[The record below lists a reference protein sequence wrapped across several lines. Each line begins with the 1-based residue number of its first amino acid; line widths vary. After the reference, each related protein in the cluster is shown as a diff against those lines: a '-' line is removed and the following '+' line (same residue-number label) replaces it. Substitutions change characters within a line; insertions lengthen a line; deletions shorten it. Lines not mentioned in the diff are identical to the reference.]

1 MTSMTRSRPGS
12 TEAPPTN
19 QLLQAAG
26 PKGRQPSTDGARPVV
41 FKIEPIQEG
50 EADG

>member
-12 TEAPPTN
+12 TEAPQDD

-26 PKGRQPSTDGARPVV
+26 PKGRQPCTDGARPVI
-41 FKIEPIQEG
+41 FKIESIE
-50 EADG
+50 EES